1 MSKRGTITQAIT
13 DIILCSKL
21 KIAPQGFSF
30 AGEINGIS
38 ICYKVGPVTHR
49 PPPSIPTNVKDIENG
64 IHYVNIA
71 QSPKNGFQLNKQ
83 IDNDYEIISPNYKIS
98 EPQLHKS
105 SFTLKCGTL
114 GYSTVLDGVP
124 FNINPKIKPNQNS
137 FDVRISY
144 FSSQFIFYLKFLYF

>member
-21 KIAPQGFSF
+21 KIAPQGFNL

-38 ICYKVGPVTHR
+38 VCYKLGPVTHR
-49 PPPSIPTNVKDIENG
+49 PPPSIPTKIMNDKSFKDIENG

-71 QSPKNGFQLNKQ
+71 RSPTNGLQLHKQ
-83 IDNDYEIISPNYKIS
+83 IDNGYEIITPNYKIS
-98 EPQLHKS
+98 EPQLHMKS

-124 FNINPKIKPNQNS
+124 FNINPKIKPNQDS
-137 FDVRISY
+137 FDVNINIP
-144 FSSQFIFYLKFLYF
+144 F